1 MKLNMRNSKKGNQ
14 LLRNLKPTARRVVW
28 ISSSMILMLTLGLI
42 LTFNLSDSPETI
54 AAASIDEQCITYEKT
69 NHAGMT
75 SESKPCAG
83 NQPAPDETK
92 HNEPSEEAK
101 IAAESNV
108 QDHITTEPISSNSEA
123 EELKNFKTPL
133 NRNRTDA
140 NDITELNIVSF
151 GPNPFK
157 EKLSLTFNQQVDFDV
172 DFEIINASGMAVFID
187 IINAHAGLNHCEF
200 TDRMG
205 LPPGTYYMTL
215 LYNHKKQVKKLIKN

>member
-1 MKLNMRNSKKGNQ
+1 MKLNMHNSKKGNR
-14 LLRNLKPTARRVVW
+14 LLRNMKPTVRRAVW
-28 ISSSMILMLTLGLI
+28 ISSSMMLMLALGLM
-42 LTFNLSDSPETI
+42 LYFNLSDSPETV
-54 AAASIDEQCITYEKT
+54 AAATIDEQCITYEKT

-75 SESKPCAG
+75 SESSPCIG
-83 NQPAPDETK
+83 DQPVPVETK
-92 HNEPSEEAK
+92 QNEASEDIR

-108 QDHITTEPISSNSEA
+108 QDHITSEPISSNTEA
-123 EELKNFKTPL
+123 EELTNFKTPKDG
-133 NRNRTDA
+133 NRAVA

-172 DFEIINASGMAVFID
+172 DFEIINSSGMAVFID
-187 IINAHAGLNHCEF
+187 IINAHAGLNHYEF